1 MCKRQTLDP
10 LSVVVIVLSVMA
22 IYFLLLF
29 GKKIIIKEGT
39 IMAAYEVS
47 LQRQIL
53 KDFSTT
59 LSDC

>member
-1 MCKRQTLDP
+1 M
-10 LSVVVIVLSVMA
+10 V

-39 IMAAYEVS
+39 IMPAYEVS

>member
-10 LSVVVIVLSVMA
+10 LSVVVIVLSVMV
-22 IYFLLLF
+22 IYFLLFF
-29 GKKIIIKEGT
+29 GKKIIKEGT
-39 IMAAYEVS
+39 IMPPYEVS